1 MENTD
6 QQTRKRFSGSMGPK
20 IGRVFGWTF
29 MGIVFISLFAL
40 VFGFVVKWLWNAL
53 MPAVFGLGVIT
64 FWQAVALV
72 ILAKLLF
79 GSFGGHPNSKRK
91 FRPDDGQGCDW
102 HPPWNRFG
110 GKRESMGDRFRDWKY
125 YHRFWEDEGKEAFN
139 AYVAKK
145 KAKYNN
151 DIQDSLSE

>member
-1 MENTD
+1 MENND
-6 QQTRKRFSGSMGPK
+6 QYTRKYFSGDMGPK

-40 VFGFVVKWLWNAL
+40 VFGFAVKWLWNML

-91 FRPDDGQGCDW
+91 FRPDDGLRCSWQ
-102 HPPWNRFG
+102 PPWRRFG
-110 GKRESMGDRFRDWKY
+110 ARRESMEDRFSEWKY
-125 YHRFWEDEGKEAFN
+125 YHQFWEDEGKEAFRD
-139 AYVAKK
+139 YVDKK
-145 KAKYNN
+145 TKDNN
-151 DIQDSLSE
+151 DS